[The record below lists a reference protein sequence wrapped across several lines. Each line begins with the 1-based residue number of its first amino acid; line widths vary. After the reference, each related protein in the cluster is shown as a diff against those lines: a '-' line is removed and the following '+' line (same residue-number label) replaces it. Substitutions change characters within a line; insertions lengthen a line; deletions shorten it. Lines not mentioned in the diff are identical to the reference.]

1 MTNGVTTKD
10 QSDASRGVSE
20 ETDALVRPPRSR
32 WGHPTPRARART
44 CAGCARAVD
53 RAELVRLVLGDDG
66 EIAVD
71 AHQGSFGRG
80 VHVHP
85 RPDCLARAASGGLAR
100 AAKRQ
105 VRIAGAPVSVGSLAS
120 AIEDATAHRLTG
132 LLASAVR
139 SRSLA
144 LGADAVTAACER
156 GEAKLVVVARDA
168 AAAAEL
174 TQVRRAVAE
183 GRAVAWGT
191 KAGLGAACRAGRSEG
206 IAVLALS
213 SSTLASAFQQAVQVL
228 DACAASRAVPRG
240 AKVRKTSRSEV
251 DLGATRP
258 SEKPVESRTERGS

>member
-1 MTNGVTTKD
+1 MVNGVTTKD
-10 QSDASRGVSE
+10 RISAPRGDSA
-20 ETDALVRPPRSR
+20 ETDAVVRPPRAPSR
-32 WGHPTPRARART
+32 RGHPAPRTRT

-53 RAELVRLVLGDDG
+53 RAELIRLVLANDG

-85 RPDCLARAASGGLAR
+85 HPECLARAARGGLAR

-105 VRIAGAPVSVGSLAS
+105 LRIGGTPLSAASLAS
-120 AIEDATAHRLTG
+120 AIEAATAQRLTG

-139 SRSLA
+139 TRSVA

-156 GEAKLVVVARDA
+156 GEAKLVVVATDA

-174 TQVRRAVAE
+174 TQVRRAVAD

-191 KAGLGAACRAGRSEG
+191 KASLGAACRAGRTEG

-213 SSTLASAFQQAVQVL
+213 SSTLASAFRQAVSVL
-228 DACAASRAVPRG
+228 DACAASRTAG
-240 AKVRKTSRSEV
+240 TKVRTGKT
-251 DLGATRP
+251 
-258 SEKPVESRTERGS
+258 VESRTERGS